1 VIIRY
6 TTISVCQTVEPFKT
20 NRIKIIWH
28 VIRTDSIIIPADS
41 QPESVEIAATM
52 RRNWLLPVLDS
63 AAELT
68 LAIKFS

>member
-1 VIIRY
+1 M
-6 TTISVCQTVEPFKT
+6 
-20 NRIKIIWH
+20 
-28 VIRTDSIIIPADS
+28 RTANIIIPAES

-52 RRNWLLPVLDS
+52 RRNWLLPVLAS